1 MELNA
6 VAERSSAARF
16 TRRRFCETDPQECGG
31 LRQGNIALIHSRSQE
46 KDFLMVRRCTQAS
59 VRSLRKLGYGAVS
72 NHEVTYGPASFETRP
87 SAAPQDKDEVLPS

>member
-16 TRRRFCETDPQECGG
+16 TARRFCETDPQECGG

-46 KDFLMVRRCTQAS
+46 KDFLMVRRRTQAS

-72 NHEVTYGPASFETRP
+72 NHESPD
-87 SAAPQDKDEVLPS
+87 AAILRDAALRLLLRMRAKDFG